1 MQCILQIGCFG
12 WMGWTRQD
20 QASLGHRW
28 RSTLHVASSQTSMV
42 PLSIWESCH
51 AELTWVLSGSSS
63 GNEALSLSHLLYCG
77 NLQAA
82 WGYHRFLDTVSAS
95 GDRHWRLVYTG
106 AAWGAVS
113 SSTLW
118 AVDSLSWLEAARY
131 TAALWQLPTQK
142 GEDHAHLTVRVWK
155 PDRCS
160 WASLSVAS
168 WVRFAP
174 GQTILPDWKVIL
186 LLSREDWPQR

>member
-1 MQCILQIGCFG
+1 MQSWPECL
-12 WMGWTRQD
+12 
-20 QASLGHRW
+20 
-28 RSTLHVASSQTSMV
+28 
-42 PLSIWESCH
+42 
-51 AELTWVLSGSSS
+51 LSGSSS

-77 NLQAA
+77 YLQAA
-82 WGYHRFLDTVSAS
+82 WGYHRLLGTVSAP
-95 GDRHWRLVYTG
+95 GDRHWRLAYTG

-131 TAALWQLPTQK
+131 TATALWQLPTQK
-142 GEDHAHLTVRVWK
+142 GEDHAHLMVHVWK
-155 PDRCS
+155 PDLCS